1 MLKGNPK
8 IINID
13 TYITIMS
20 IQMITMYK
28 IQFICVTFKVYY
40 VYKNILGFVEIGGD
54 NSDQK

>member
-28 IQFICVTFKVYY
+28 IQFICVTFNVYY